1 MILWLI
7 LGLLV
12 GFYARQVYD
21 MLKDVYEDFTER
33 REAQSAGVV
42 RVTRNKVTRS
52 EPLDMSTSS
61 GVVMRP
67 TPTQAGLNDLSVLAN
82 EKARNEKLKHM

>member
-1 MILWLI
+1 MILGII

-21 MLKDVYEDFTER
+21 MLKDIYDDYTER
-33 REAQSAGVV
+33 REASAAGVV
-42 RVTRNKVTRS
+42 KVQRNKVTRS
-52 EPLDMSTSS
+52 EPLDMSAGG

-67 TPTQAGLNDLSVLAN
+67 SPMQAGLLERSELAN
-82 EKARNEKLKHM
+82 EKERNAKLRTR